1 MTTCSSTK
9 GIFIFWT
16 DLEGKKLI
24 ELEANWV
31 TVIMEI
37 ESSVFLRLLCP
48 LSDLQID
55 LQLEVVSGQY
65 CLQ

>member
-1 MTTCSSTK
+1 MTTYSSTK

-24 ELEANWV
+24 ELEENWV

-48 LSDLQID
+48 PSALQID

>member
-1 MTTCSSTK
+1 M
-9 GIFIFWT
+9 T

-24 ELEANWV
+24 ELEENWV

-48 LSDLQID
+48 PSALQID